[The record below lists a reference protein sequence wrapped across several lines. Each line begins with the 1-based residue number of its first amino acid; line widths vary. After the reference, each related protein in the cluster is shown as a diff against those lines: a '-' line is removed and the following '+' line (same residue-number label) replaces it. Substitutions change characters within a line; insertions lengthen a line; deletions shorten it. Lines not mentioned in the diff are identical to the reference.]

1 MADSFAEAIH
11 DSTIRRQVGIERFK
25 SGTLRRI
32 ISILNEV
39 DADIISQLA
48 AVEGITSRR
57 RLEAVLSE
65 IREINR
71 RAFTEVLS
79 RMGDEVEAFAAADA
93 AFVSQSMNA
102 ALPSG
107 VSGAISF
114 AAPSEKLLFVAAKN
128 DYNNRLVRGRTI
140 QSWLDGIRSGDAE
153 RIESAVRLGFVEG
166 QSVDNMVRRFKG
178 TKALR
183 FRDGLREVTRR
194 QVESLVRTSIQ
205 SASSQARDAV
215 YEENNGLLKGVQW
228 ISTLDGRTTVI
239 CQSLDQRV
247 FDINDGPRPPAH
259 FNCRSTT
266 VPVIKS
272 WRELGFNAKEPPA
285 PVRPYIKSTRRYR
298 DVPKAER
305 KLIDR
310 GTVPGDLKY
319 PDWLRRQPRDFVED
333 VLGRD
338 KASLFL
344 DGKLKI
350 EKFVDRGTLREYSLR
365 ELRLREPQAFERAG
379 L

>member
-25 SGTLRRI
+25 TGTLRRI
-32 ISILNEV
+32 VSILNEV
-39 DADIISQLA
+39 DADIISQLGR
-48 AVEGITSRR
+48 VEGVTSRR
-57 RLEAVLSE
+57 RLEAVLRE

-71 RAFTEVLS
+71 RAFTEVLA
-79 RMGDEVEAFAAADA
+79 RMGEDIEAFAAADA
-93 AFVSQSMNA
+93 AFVTRSMNT
-102 ALPSG
+102 ALPDG
-107 VSGAISF
+107 VSAAISF
-114 AAPSEKLLFVAAKN
+114 AAPSEKLLFVAAKQ

-140 QSWLDGIRSGDAE
+140 QSWLDGIRSGDAA
-153 RIESAVRLGFVEG
+153 RIEDAVRLGFVEG
-166 QSVDNMVRRFKG
+166 QSVDNIIRRFKG
-178 TKALR
+178 TKSLR
-183 FRDGLREVTRR
+183 YRDGLREVTRR

-228 ISTLDGRTTVI
+228 ISTLDGRTTII
-239 CQSLDQRV
+239 CQTLDQRV
-247 FDINDGPRPPAH
+247 FEINDGPRPPSH

-272 WRELGFNAKEPPA
+272 WRELGFDGTEPPA
-285 PVRPYIKSTRRYR
+285 PVRPYVRSTRRYR
-298 DVPKAER
+298 DVPKGER
-305 KLIDR
+305 RLIDR

-319 PDWLRRQPRDFVED
+319 PDWLRKQPRDFVED

-338 KASLFL
+338 KAKLFL

-350 EKFVDRGTLREYSLR
+350 EKFVDGGTLREYSLS
-365 ELRLREPQAFERAG
+365 ELRRREPQAFERAG